1 MGKLDNKV
9 AVVSGAARG
18 QGRSHAVNL
27 AAEGASIIALDIC
40 ADLEGNTYPLSRPED
55 LEETARL
62 VEKEAV
68 RCHTA
73 IVDVRERSAVWKA
86 IADGVDELGRLDIV
100 VANAGICPMGKG
112 QTIQSWSD
120 TIDTDLV
127 GVFNVIQASLPYVN
141 DGGSIIATGSLAAQL
156 GSATN
161 QGPGGSAYS
170 LAKQLVARYVND
182 LSIQLAK
189 RMIRV
194 NAVHPTNVN
203 TDMLHNEGLY
213 KVFRPDL
220 QSPTRMPKPPSR
232 PCRRCR
238 FLTSSR
244 RTCRTLSSFSP
255 AMTPAIS
262 PARSCGWTPADSSR
276 RSLGKGDQLFGVVED
291 ALENVVEVDVV
302 GEADVAVAVTPL
314 CGEPLR
320 LLLQPLQHHRPAGVH
335 SDRRVGVYRLL
346 GRQAGLDERGDRVL
360 DLLQGAARR
369 LRTEPA
375 ANEDEVADD
384 RVASKRFPHRLCV
397 ITQ

>member
-1 MGKLDNKV
+1 MGKLDDKV

-27 AAEGASIIALDIC
+27 AAEGAHIIALDIC
-40 ADLEGNTYPLSRPED
+40 ADLEGSTYPLSRPED
-55 LEETARL
+55 LDETARM

-68 RCHTA
+68 RCHTV

-86 IADGVDELGRLDIV
+86 IADGVAELGGLDVV
-100 VANAGICPMGKG
+100 VANAGICAMGRG

-127 GVFNVIQASLPYVN
+127 GVFNVIQASLPHIS

-170 LAKQLVARYVND
+170 LSKQIVARYVND

-213 KVFRPDL
+213 QVFRPDL
-220 QSPTRMPKPPSR
+220 KSPTREDAEVA
-232 PCRRCR
+232 
-238 FLTSSR
+238 F
-244 RTCRTLSSFSP
+244 P
-255 AMTPAIS
+255 AMQAMPIPYIEPQDVSDAVVFL
-262 PARSCGWTPADSSR
+262 AGDSSR
-276 RSLGKGDQLFGVVED
+276 YITGTQLRIDAGGYVKSVPWKG
-291 ALENVVEVDVV
+291 
-302 GEADVAVAVTPL
+302 
-314 CGEPLR
+314 
-320 LLLQPLQHHRPAGVH
+320 
-335 SDRRVGVYRLL
+335 
-346 GRQAGLDERGDRVL
+346 
-360 DLLQGAARR
+360 
-369 LRTEPA
+369 
-375 ANEDEVADD
+375 
-384 RVASKRFPHRLCV
+384 
-397 ITQ
+397 